1 VALHG
6 AMRGLRVAGF
16 QCYKDIGV
24 LANRFFCHARVKQQP
39 REMHVGMQAGERLGV
54 CIGTEV
60 GPRQK
65 LGECPE
71 TTAELGDGM
80 GSRSA
85 PIRTPS

>member
-1 VALHG
+1 LRGLDAGGIGIELRQQPAIPKLRRSVPWSPLREQDVALHG

-54 CIGTEV
+54 
-60 GPRQK
+60 
-65 LGECPE
+65 
-71 TTAELGDGM
+71 
-80 GSRSA
+80 
-85 PIRTPS
+85 